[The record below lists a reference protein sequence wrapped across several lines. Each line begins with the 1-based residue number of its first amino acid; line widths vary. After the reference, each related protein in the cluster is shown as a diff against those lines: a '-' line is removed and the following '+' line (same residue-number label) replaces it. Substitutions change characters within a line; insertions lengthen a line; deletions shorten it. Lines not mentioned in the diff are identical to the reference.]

1 MSPVP
6 ANVLALAAQ
15 VRLAIFDVDGVLT
28 NGQLLLGPQGEEL
41 KQFHVRDG
49 HGLVMLRES
58 GMTLAVITG
67 RKSPVVAARMEELG
81 IHFVYQGQR
90 NKLEAFDALL
100 AELGLTSAE
109 VCYVGDDL
117 PDLPVMQRVALS
129 VAVADAHW
137 TIAEAAV
144 WRTSLPGGQGAV
156 REVCELLMRA
166 RGTLDAQLARY
177 GVAT

>member
-1 MSPVP
+1 MNAVP
-6 ANVLALAAQ
+6 DAVLTLAAN

-58 GMTLAVITG
+58 GVTLAVITG
-67 RKSPVVAARMEELG
+67 RKSPVVAARMAELG

-90 NKLEAFDALL
+90 DKLQAFDALL
-100 AELGLTSAE
+100 AELKLSPAE

-117 PDLPVMQRVALS
+117 PDLPVMKRVALS

-137 TIAEAAV
+137 AIAEAAV

-156 REVCELLMRA
+156 REVCELVMRA
-166 RGTLDAQLARY
+166 RGTLAAQLAHY
-177 GVAT
+177 GAVA

>member
-100 AELGLTSAE
+100 AELGLTPAE

-117 PDLPVMQRVALS
+117 PDLPVMKRVALS
-129 VAVADAHW
+129 IAVADAH
-137 TIAEAAV
+137 
-144 WRTSLPGGQGAV
+144 
-156 REVCELLMRA
+156 
-166 RGTLDAQLARY
+166 
-177 GVAT
+177 

>member
-1 MSPVP
+1 MSAIP
-6 ANVLALAAQ
+6 AEVLALAAGI
-15 VRLAIFDVDGVLT
+15 RLAIFDVDGVLT

-58 GMTLAVITG
+58 GMKLAVITG
-67 RKSPVVAARMEELG
+67 RKSPVVAARMQELG

-90 NKLEAFDALL
+90 EKVQALDALL
-100 AELGLTSAE
+100 AELELAGSE

-117 PDLPVMQRVALS
+117 PDLPVMKRVALPI
-129 VAVADAHW
+129 AVADAHW
-137 TIAEAAV
+137 AVAEAAI
-144 WRTSLPGGQGAV
+144 WRTTLGGGQGAV

-166 RGTLDAQLARY
+166 RGTLGAQLARY
-177 GVAT
+177 GAAI